1 MRNRSLWAQK
11 SAPLAIVEKDHFP
24 FPPTQK
30 LALIKGFSIC
40 IFTII
45 PETVAH
51 LCLIMLSKNTSN
63 YIMTERNRILSK
75 SRGKWSFLL
84 YVPNLY
90 VIIICER
97 TFLVCLI
104 TAFCLCMKSRGFIF
118 LFLFFLFE
126 DLFCSAYS
134 WLVRETEAAFMTCL
148 PDLPQTRT
156 SGSSWENMVSLSYP
170 FLPFAGNSK
179 ICQHTPL

>member
-11 SAPLAIVEKDHFP
+11 SAQLAIVEKDHFP

-75 SRGKWSFLL
+75 WRGKWSFLL

-104 TAFCLCMKSRGFIF
+104 TAFCPCMKSWGFIF
-118 LFLFFLFE
+118 LFLFFYLR
-126 DLFCSAYS
+126 LCSAQLIPGWFGRQRRRLWHVS
-134 WLVRETEAAFMTCL
+134 
-148 PDLPQTRT
+148 QT
-156 SGSSWENMVSLSYP
+156 
-170 FLPFAGNSK
+170 FLRLGPVALHEKTWF
-179 ICQHTPL
+179 L